1 MSTLETSGPP
11 RGGLSVERSSAFA
24 TTHETSAEEPD
35 VLILPPSVEREL
47 SETDESLGV
56 LGRPLDRRNPFF
68 IGLTGALGVGV
79 AYLLF
84 RGLADVASVLV
95 VVGLALFIAIG
106 LNPIIEF
113 LQSRTLPR
121 GVAVAAVTLGFLL
134 VVVAFVI
141 VVVPP
146 IAHEIN
152 VLITNYPHYK
162 ANLIAGRGWAGR
174 LTHELHLTG
183 YLNGNS
189 KLKLPVTSGLL
200 GAGKVLLSVSVATVS
215 VVALTIYF
223 LIALPGVKNLWL
235 SLIARSRRERVSLLT
250 DEVFDRV
257 GGFMLGNLLTSLVS
271 AVGTY
276 IWLVA
281 FGVPYTLLLAL
292 VVGVFDLIP
301 LVGSTIAGV
310 IVSLVALSK
319 GLPVAIATACFYI
332 AYRFLEDYLL
342 NPHVMKHT
350 VKVTPGPTIVAT
362 LIGGS
367 LLGIIGA
374 LIAVP
379 MRPPCSCSSKRWCS
393 PPEPEVKALRGCG
406 RNPRRPAPGPR

>member
-1 MSTLETSGPP
+1 MSTTDIAGLLGGDIAGDRSG
-11 RGGLSVERSSAFA
+11 GHAASSDADMQ
-24 TTHETSAEEPD
+24 EPD
-35 VLILPPSVEREL
+35 VLILPPAVEREL
-47 SETDESLGV
+47 SETDESLGT

-84 RGLADVASVLV
+84 RGLSDVTSVLV
-95 VVGLALFIAIG
+95 IVGVALFIAIG

-113 LQSRTLPR
+113 LLSKSVPR
-121 GVAVAAVTLGFLL
+121 GVAVAIVTLGFLL
-134 VVVAFVI
+134 VVVAFIV

-146 IAHEIN
+146 IAHEFN

-174 LTHELHLTG
+174 LTHKLHLTG
-183 YLNGNS
+183 YLDGKT
-189 KLKLPVTSGLL
+189 KLKLPVAGGIL
-200 GAGKVLLSVSVATVS
+200 GAGRILLSVGVATVS
-215 VVALTIYF
+215 VVSLTLYF
-223 LIALPGVKNLWL
+223 LIALPGVKRLWL
-235 SLIARSRRERVSLLT
+235 SLIARSRRERVGLLT
-250 DEVFDRV
+250 DEVFARV
-257 GGFMLGNLLTSLVS
+257 GGFMLGNLLTSLIS
-271 AVGTY
+271 AIGTY
-276 IWLVA
+276 IWLLI
-281 FGVPYTLLLAL
+281 FGVPYALLLAL

-301 LVGSTIAGV
+301 MVGSTIAGV

-319 GLPVAIATACFYI
+319 GLPIGIATACFYI

-342 NPHVMKHT
+342 NPRVMKHT
-350 VKVTPGPTIVAT
+350 VKVTPGLTIIAT

-379 MRPPCSCSSKRWCS
+379 IAATIQLLLQ
-393 PPEPEVKALRGCG
+393 EVVF
-406 RNPRRPAPGPR
+406 PRQSQK

>member
-1 MSTLETSGPP
+1 MSTLDVAGSPSGGIAVD
-11 RGGLSVERSSAFA
+11 RSGGRAAPSDADMQ
-24 TTHETSAEEPD
+24 EPD
-35 VLILPPSVEREL
+35 VLILPPAVEREL
-47 SETDESLGV
+47 SETDESLGT

-84 RGLADVASVLV
+84 RGLADVTGALV
-95 VVGLALFIAIG
+95 IIGLALFIAIG
-106 LNPIIEF
+106 LNPIVEF
-113 LQSRTLPR
+113 LQSRSLPR
-121 GVAVAAVTLGFLL
+121 GVAVAIVTFGFLL
-134 VVVAFVI
+134 VVVAFI
-141 VVVPP
+141 AVVVPP
-146 IAHEIN
+146 IAHEVN

-174 LTHELHLTG
+174 WTHKLHLTG
-183 YLNGNS
+183 YLAGKT
-189 KLKLPVTSGLL
+189 KLKLPVAGGIL
-200 GAGKVLLSVSVATVS
+200 GAGKILLSVGVATAS

-223 LIALPGVKNLWL
+223 LIALPGVKKLWL

-281 FGVPYTLLLAL
+281 FGVPYALLLAL

-301 LVGSTIAGV
+301 MVGSTIAGI

-319 GLPVAIATACFYI
+319 GLPVGIATACFYI

-342 NPHVMKHT
+342 NPRVMKHT
-350 VKVTPGPTIVAT
+350 VRVTPGLTIVAT

-379 MRPPCSCSSKRWCS
+379 IAATIQLLLQ
-393 PPEPEVKALRGCG
+393 EVVF
-406 RNPRRPAPGPR
+406 PRQSQR

>member
-1 MSTLETSGPP
+1 MSTTDTAGLVGGGIDGDRPIGHAASSDADI
-11 RGGLSVERSSAFA
+11 RG
-24 TTHETSAEEPD
+24 TD
-35 VLILPPSVEREL
+35 VLILPAAVEREL
-47 SETDESLGV
+47 SETDESLGT

-84 RGLADVASVLV
+84 RGLSDVTSVLV
-95 VVGLALFIAIG
+95 IVGVALFIAIG

-113 LQSRTLPR
+113 LLSKSLPR
-121 GVAVAAVTLGFLL
+121 GAAVAIVTLGFLL
-134 VVVAFVI
+134 MVVAFIV

-146 IAHEIN
+146 VAHEFN

-174 LTHELHLTG
+174 LTHKLHLTG
-183 YLNGNS
+183 YLDGKT
-189 KLKLPVTSGLL
+189 KLKLPLAGGVL
-200 GAGKVLLSVSVATVS
+200 GAGRILLSVGVATVS
-215 VVALTIYF
+215 VVSLTLYF
-223 LIALPGVKNLWL
+223 LIALPGVKRLWL
-235 SLIARSRRERVSLLT
+235 SLIARSRRERVGLLT
-250 DEVFDRV
+250 DEVFARV
-257 GGFMLGNLLTSLVS
+257 GGFMLGNLLTSLIS
-271 AVGTY
+271 AIGTY
-276 IWLVA
+276 IWLVI
-281 FGVPYTLLLAL
+281 FGVPYALLLAL

-319 GLPVAIATACFYI
+319 GLPIGIATACFYV

-342 NPHVMKHT
+342 NPRVMKHT
-350 VKVTPGPTIVAT
+350 VKVTPGLTIIAT

-379 MRPPCSCSSKRWCS
+379 IAATIQLLLQ
-393 PPEPEVKALRGCG
+393 EVVF
-406 RNPRRPAPGPR
+406 PRQSQR

>member
-1 MSTLETSGPP
+1 MSTPDGAGAPGSGTSLP
-11 RGGLSVERSSAFA
+11 RSNGNTTLSGLDV
-24 TTHETSAEEPD
+24 EEPD

-47 SETDESLGV
+47 SETDASLGT

-79 AYLLF
+79 AYLFF
-84 RGLADVASVLV
+84 RGLANITSALAI
-95 VVGLALFIAIG
+95 VGLALFIAIG
-106 LNPIIEF
+106 LNPIIEL
-113 LQSRTLPR
+113 LQSKSLPR
-121 GVAVAAVTLGFLL
+121 GVAVAIVTFGFLL
-134 VVVAFVI
+134 AVIAFIV

-146 IAHEIN
+146 IAHEVN

-162 ANLIAGRGWAGR
+162 ANLVAGRGWAGR
-174 LTHELHLTG
+174 LTHKLHLTS
-183 YLNGNS
+183 YLDGKT
-189 KLKLPVTSGLL
+189 KLKFPVAGGIL
-200 GAGKVLLSVSVATVS
+200 GAGKILLSVGVATVG

-223 LIALPGVKNLWL
+223 LVALPGVKKLWL
-235 SLIARSRRERVSLLT
+235 SLIARSRRERVSRLT

-276 IWLVA
+276 LWLIA
-281 FGVPYTLLLAL
+281 FGVPYALLLAL

-301 LVGSTIAGV
+301 MVGSTIAGIV
-310 IVSLVALSK
+310 VSLVALSK
-319 GLPVAIATACFYI
+319 GLPIGIATACFYI
-332 AYRFLEDYLL
+332 AYRFLEDYLI
-342 NPHVMKHT
+342 NPRVMKHT
-350 VKVTPGPTIVAT
+350 VRVTPGLTIIAT

-379 MRPPCSCSSKRWCS
+379 IAATIQLLLQ
-393 PPEPEVKALRGCG
+393 EVVFPGRARGDVLG
-406 RNPRRPAPGPR
+406 RNRST

>member
-1 MSTLETSGPP
+1 MSTLDAAGSPASGITVDRSNGDTALNDP
-11 RGGLSVERSSAFA
+11 RV
-24 TTHETSAEEPD
+24 EEPD
-35 VLILPPSVEREL
+35 VLILPPAVEREL
-47 SETDESLGV
+47 SESDESLGT

-84 RGLADVASVLV
+84 RGLADVTSALV
-95 VVGLALFIAIG
+95 IIGLALFIAIG
-106 LNPIIEF
+106 LNPIVET
-113 LQSRTLPR
+113 LQSRSLPR
-121 GVAVAAVTLGFLL
+121 GVAVAIVTFGFLL
-134 VVVAFVI
+134 VVVAFI
-141 VVVPP
+141 AVVVPP
-146 IAHEIN
+146 IAHEVN

-174 LTHELHLTG
+174 LTHKLHLTG
-183 YLNGNS
+183 YLDGKT
-189 KLKLPVTSGLL
+189 KLKLPVAGGIL
-200 GAGKVLLSVSVATVS
+200 GAGKILLSVGVATAS

-223 LIALPGVKNLWL
+223 LVALPGVKKLWL

-281 FGVPYTLLLAL
+281 FGVPYALLLAL

-301 LVGSTIAGV
+301 MVGSTIAGI

-319 GLPVAIATACFYI
+319 GLPVGIATACFYI

-342 NPHVMKHT
+342 NPRVMKHT
-350 VKVTPGPTIVAT
+350 VRVTPGLTIIAT

-379 MRPPCSCSSKRWCS
+379 IAATIQLLLQ
-393 PPEPEVKALRGCG
+393 EVVF
-406 RNPRRPAPGPR
+406 PRQSQR

>member
-1 MSTLETSGPP
+1 MSTTDIAGLLGGGIAGDRSG
-11 RGGLSVERSSAFA
+11 GHAASSDADMQ
-24 TTHETSAEEPD
+24 EPD
-35 VLILPPSVEREL
+35 VLILPPAVEREL
-47 SETDESLGV
+47 SETDESLGT

-84 RGLADVASVLV
+84 RCLSDITSVLV
-95 VVGLALFIAIG
+95 IVGVALFIAIG

-113 LQSRTLPR
+113 LLSKSVPR
-121 GVAVAAVTLGFLL
+121 GVAVAIVTLGFLL
-134 VVVAFVI
+134 VVVAFIV

-146 IAHEIN
+146 IAHEFN

-174 LTHELHLTG
+174 LTHKLHLTG
-183 YLNGNS
+183 YLDGKT
-189 KLKLPVTSGLL
+189 KLKLPVAGGIL
-200 GAGKVLLSVSVATVS
+200 GAGRILLSVGVATVS
-215 VVALTIYF
+215 VVSLTLYF
-223 LIALPGVKNLWL
+223 LIALPGVKRLWL
-235 SLIARSRRERVSLLT
+235 SLIARSRRERVGLLT
-250 DEVFDRV
+250 DEVFARV
-257 GGFMLGNLLTSLVS
+257 GGFMLGNLLTSLIS
-271 AVGTY
+271 AIGTY
-276 IWLVA
+276 IWLLI
-281 FGVPYTLLLAL
+281 FGVPYALLLAL

-301 LVGSTIAGV
+301 MVGSTIAGV

-319 GLPVAIATACFYI
+319 GLPIGIATACFYI

-342 NPHVMKHT
+342 NPRVMKHT
-350 VKVTPGPTIVAT
+350 VKVTPGLTIIAT

-379 MRPPCSCSSKRWCS
+379 IAATIQLLLQ
-393 PPEPEVKALRGCG
+393 EVVF
-406 RNPRRPAPGPR
+406 PRQSQR

>member
-1 MSTLETSGPP
+1 MSTLDVAGSPS
-11 RGGLSVERSSAFA
+11 GGLAVERSGGRTAPSDADMQ
-24 TTHETSAEEPD
+24 EPD
-35 VLILPPSVEREL
+35 VLILPPAVEREL
-47 SETDESLGV
+47 SETDDSLGT

-84 RGLADVASVLV
+84 RGLADVTSALV
-95 VVGLALFIAIG
+95 IIGLALFIAIG
-106 LNPIIEF
+106 LNPIVEF
-113 LQSRTLPR
+113 LQSWSLPR
-121 GVAVAAVTLGFLL
+121 GVAVAIVTFGFLL
-134 VVVAFVI
+134 VVVAFI
-141 VVVPP
+141 AVVVPP
-146 IAHEIN
+146 IAHEVN
-152 VLITNYPHYK
+152 VLTTNYPHYK

-174 LTHELHLTG
+174 WTHKLHLTG
-183 YLNGNS
+183 YLDGKT
-189 KLKLPVTSGLL
+189 KLKLPVAGGIL
-200 GAGKVLLSVSVATVS
+200 GAGKVLLSVGVATAS

-223 LIALPGVKNLWL
+223 LIALPGVKRLWL

-281 FGVPYTLLLAL
+281 FGVPYALLLAL

-301 LVGSTIAGV
+301 MVGSTIAGI

-319 GLPVAIATACFYI
+319 GLPVGIATACFYI

-342 NPHVMKHT
+342 NPRVMKHT
-350 VKVTPGPTIVAT
+350 VRVTPGLTIIAT

-379 MRPPCSCSSKRWCS
+379 IAATIQLLLQ
-393 PPEPEVKALRGCG
+393 EVVF
-406 RNPRRPAPGPR
+406 PRQSQR

>member
-1 MSTLETSGPP
+1 MSTTDTAGLL
-11 RGGLSVERSSAFA
+11 GGGIAGDRSAGRADSSD
-24 TTHETSAEEPD
+24 TGIQEPD
-35 VLILPPSVEREL
+35 MLILPAAVEREL
-47 SETDESLGV
+47 SETDASLGM

-68 IGLTGALGVGV
+68 IGLTGALGIGV

-84 RGLADVASVLV
+84 RGLSDVTSVLV
-95 VVGLALFIAIG
+95 IVGVALFIAIG

-113 LQSRTLPR
+113 LLSKSIPR
-121 GVAVAAVTLGFLL
+121 GVAVAMVTLGFLL
-134 VVVAFVI
+134 VVVAFII

-146 IAHEIN
+146 IAHEFN
-152 VLITNYPHYK
+152 VLITNYPRYK

-174 LTHELHLTG
+174 LTHKFHLTG
-183 YLNGNS
+183 YLNGRS
-189 KLKLPVTSGLL
+189 KLKLPVANGLL
-200 GAGKVLLSVSVATVS
+200 GAGRILLSVSVATVS

-223 LIALPGVKNLWL
+223 LIALPGVKQLWL
-235 SLIARSRRERVSLLT
+235 SLIARSRRERVGLLT
-250 DEVFDRV
+250 DEVFARV

-276 IWLVA
+276 IWLLI
-281 FGVPYTLLLAL
+281 FGVPYALLLAL

-301 LVGSTIAGV
+301 MVGSTIAGV

-319 GLPVAIATACFYI
+319 GLPIGIATACFYI

-342 NPHVMKHT
+342 NPRVMKHT
-350 VKVTPGPTIVAT
+350 VKVTPGLTIIAT

-379 MRPPCSCSSKRWCS
+379 IAATIQLLLQ
-393 PPEPEVKALRGCG
+393 EVVF
-406 RNPRRPAPGPR
+406 PRQSQR